1 MNTINILIAD
11 DHQIFAEGLESV
23 LNQTEGI
30 RIVGIA
36 RDGNHLLS
44 LLKTKTP
51 DIVLLDISMPELNG
65 YDTATQLLRYYPS
78 VKIIILTMHNT
89 EEYIIPMV
97 KLGVHGYILKNAGK
111 TEVLKSI
118 YSVLNTGQYF
128 NEEISKKIKGRKE
141 LLNNIKL
148 SSRELE
154 ILQLIF
160 EGLSTQKISER
171 LFISP
176 RTVETHR
183 KNMLSKTVSVNAAQL
198 IHYALENNL
207 LSKMND
213 KHGII

>member
-1 MNTINILIAD
+1 LIAD